1 MKAKA
6 VAFMLLAV
14 LLTLFTIPVYANGDS
29 PPAPIPHA
37 FYGTV
42 EVNGDPA
49 PVGTEVE
56 ARGDG
61 VLTGLDGNPVVIIAD
76 GKYGNLDDPFEPKL
90 FVQGYIAE
98 GATLTFY
105 VSGVSTGQTAEWH
118 SGEVTEVNLTA
129 TIEGPLPGTTEVSDI
144 ISSAGV
150 FSEAVIAES
159 SDSLCQLTI
168 AKDTVGLTEDGEP
181 LSEVKMTRMGAPPTP
196 PADARVV
203 GSVYDFKPDGATF
216 SPAATLK
223 YTYDPSRIPTGVVEN
238 ELVLVWWDAGTGK
251 WVETEST
258 VNPEANT
265 ITAPVSHFTAF
276 AALAYLPPEPVPEPA
291 AFTLSALIIS
301 PSEVALGESVT
312 ISVEVTN
319 TGEEAGNYT
328 VTLKIDGV
336 VEASEDITVNADASR
351 KVSFT
356 TVRDLPGGY
365 AVDVNGL
372 GGTFV
377 VGEEA
382 QSPPAPPAP
391 TPPAPTPPVPSPA
404 STSPIN
410 WPVVWVVIGGVVVMW
425 LIIFLLARRKA

>member
-1 MKAKA
+1 MKAKTIT
-6 VAFMLLAV
+6 FMLLAV
-14 LLTLFTIPVYANGDS
+14 LLTLFTIPAYADGV
-29 PPAPIPHA
+29 PPPVPVPQA

-61 VLTGLDGNPVVIIAD
+61 VLTGVDGNPVVIIVD
-76 GKYGNLDDPFEPKL
+76 GKYGSLDDPFEPKL
-90 FVQGYIAE
+90 IVQGDIAD
-98 GATLTFY
+98 GAALTFY
-105 VSGVSTGQTAEWH
+105 VNGVSTGQTAEWH

-129 TIEGPLPGTTEVSDI
+129 TIEGPPLGTTEVSDI

-150 FSEAVIAES
+150 FSKAVIAES

-168 AKDTVGLTEDGEP
+168 AKDTVGLTENGEP
-181 LSEVKMTRMGAPPTP
+181 LSEVKMTRMGAPPAP

-203 GSVYDFKPDGATF
+203 GSVYDFKPDGAAF

-238 ELVLVWWDAGTGK
+238 ELVLIWWDAGTGS
-251 WVETEST
+251 WVELECT
-258 VNPEANT
+258 VDTEANT
-265 ITAPVSHFTAF
+265 LTAPVSHFTAF
-276 AALAYLPPEPVPEPA
+276 AALAYLPPEPVPGPA
-291 AFTLSALIIS
+291 VFSLSSLVIS

-336 VEASEDITVNADASR
+336 VEASKDITVNADASR

-391 TPPAPTPPVPSPA
+391 TPPVPSPA

-410 WPVVWVVIGGVVVMW
+410 WPVLWGVIGGVVVVG